1 MFAVI
6 SMMKKTVTRNQALRR
21 VRAGKMYQKIGVALN
36 VVSVK
41 VIFYSW
47 IKAISWKNH
56 FVHEKHETCPE
67 RSRREHE
74 KFQRDTKL

>member
-36 VVSVK
+36 VASVK
-41 VIFYSW
+41 VITYSW
-47 IKAISWKNH
+47 IKAIFWKNH
-56 FVHEKHETCPE
+56 FVHEKHEK
-67 RSRREHE
+67 HE
-74 KFQRDTKL
+74 KFQRDTFSGK